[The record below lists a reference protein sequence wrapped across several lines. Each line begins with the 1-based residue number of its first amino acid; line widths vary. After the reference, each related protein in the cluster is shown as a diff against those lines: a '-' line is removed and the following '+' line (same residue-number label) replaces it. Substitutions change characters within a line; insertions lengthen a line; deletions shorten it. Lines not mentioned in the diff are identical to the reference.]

1 MRGGAALR
9 AGRRAAAGAAAGS
22 VRHALTGCPKHG
34 HPRRCISTPAPPG
47 RARTSARLPHLLLTI
62 FFFFLHASFFC
73 SVLSFLRRGRRQRKL
88 WAGRGAAG
96 GCGAGLRS
104 LRPLLLLPGS
114 GLSTEQV
121 GTGAPGGGRRAMAK
135 GEPRTPRPMG

>member
-62 FFFFLHASFFC
+62 FFFFFACILFLFRF
-73 SVLSFLRRGRRQRKL
+73 VLFK
-88 WAGRGAAG
+88 AGAA
-96 GCGAGLRS
+96 A
-104 LRPLLLLPGS
+104 
-114 GLSTEQV
+114 
-121 GTGAPGGGRRAMAK
+121 A
-135 GEPRTPRPMG
+135 